1 MRLLSTRATSLLTLG
16 LLAGVLLGCGL
27 LKKKPDPAA
36 SASTAP
42 VVAAPPAP
50 PATSVAA
57 AKPAAPPEPPPVADE
72 AIPTAEDFEDEAFE
86 KVNDKTYKAEVD
98 TLRKEIEA
106 K

>member
-1 MRLLSTRATSLLTLG
+1 MKSRRARAQSLLTFA
-16 LLAGVLLGCGL
+16 LLLGVLLGCGL

-36 SASTAP
+36 SASA

-50 PATSVAA
+50 PAVSVAV
-57 AKPAAPPEPPPVADE
+57 AKPVAPPEPPPVTDD

-86 KVNDKTYKAEVD
+86 KVTDATYKPELD

>member
-1 MRLLSTRATSLLTLG
+1 MTRLRVRVQSLLTLG
-16 LLAGVLLGCGL
+16 LLLGVLLGCGL

-36 SASTAP
+36 SASAP
-42 VVAAPPAP
+42 VAAAPPAP
-50 PATSVAA
+50 PAVSVAA
-57 AKPAAPPEPPPVADE
+57 AKPAPPEPPPVTDE

-86 KVNDKTYKAEVD
+86 QVNDKTYKAEVD